1 MLKAQLK
8 TAKVNG
14 SENMSVISEYPPS
27 MISKAEKNLNNI
39 QNQKVKELDQIKDL
53 LAMRDDEIS

>member
-1 MLKAQLK
+1 
-8 TAKVNG
+8 
-14 SENMSVISEYPPS
+14 MSVISEYPPS
-27 MISKAEKNLNNI
+27 MISKAEKNLNNM